1 MECIYTYT
9 SIGVYCTKNAL
20 LCILI
25 QLELRTAIANLL
37 SAKNEAS
44 ILVIHLNPP
53 QKPGTEHGQQRE
65 ATLALSWAIGI
76 VVSFV
81 DDFLSLKFSS
91 VCLS

>member
-1 MECIYTYT
+1 MGYI
-9 SIGVYCTKNAL
+9 VQKHAL
-20 LCILI
+20 LCILN
-25 QLELRTAIANLL
+25 QLEQRTAIANLL